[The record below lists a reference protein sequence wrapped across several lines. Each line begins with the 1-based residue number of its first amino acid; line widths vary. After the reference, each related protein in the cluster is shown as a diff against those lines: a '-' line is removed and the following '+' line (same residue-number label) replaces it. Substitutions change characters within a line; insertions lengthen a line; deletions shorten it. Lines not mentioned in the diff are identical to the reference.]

1 MIKIIDGTRYN
12 TDTAMLVA
20 RHDSGNPASAS
31 SYTEELY
38 LTPKGAWFLA
48 GRGGPPSRYGEEVGG
63 ILQCGSTIIPMSP
76 SEARGWLE
84 EHDEVKALE
93 EHFGQVIVD
102 A

>member
-20 RHDSGNPASAS
+20 RYDSGDPASAF

-38 LTPKGAWFLA
+38 LTRKGAWFLA

-63 ILQCGSTIIPMSP
+63 ILQFGSRIIPMSR

-93 EHFGQVIVD
+93 EHFGQEIVD